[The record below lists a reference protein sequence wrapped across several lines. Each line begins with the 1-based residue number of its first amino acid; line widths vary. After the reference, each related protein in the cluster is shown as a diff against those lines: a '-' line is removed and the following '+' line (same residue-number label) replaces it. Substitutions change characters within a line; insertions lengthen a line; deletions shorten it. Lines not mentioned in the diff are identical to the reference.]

1 MNNFEQF
8 IKQCCKAKEWNLRNF
23 LITLLER
30 NGFTI
35 KQDNYCSAARRGPSY
50 RNVHNLLATRGNA
63 RTCLVAHTDVCR
75 DHAYG
80 APDVYPETKLA
91 EIDGDI
97 KTIIQ
102 DKGCN
107 YQVGGD
113 DRLGVAINTYIALNS
128 GYDVALLFT
137 TDEEVGA
144 VSAENIRFPEL
155 LNYEL
160 LIQVDRGNHS
170 NQLVTSIGGHQI
182 CSDDMAE
189 RLLQIAT
196 DIKLPRYAVNGMLT
210 DVLEIHR
217 NGMCKNAVNMTCGYH
232 NSYGA
237 EATEYIDLQEAKD
250 TMKYVGSIV
259 KYFYLENDKTDNF
272 SSSKP
277 DNEYLEHYTRTS
289 RYEDYNEGLFSEDS
303 YNKDKCYDDEYDPT
317 FANFKY

>member
-1 MNNFEQF
+1 MKNFEDF

-23 LITLLER
+23 LISLLEK
-30 NGFTI
+30 NGFVI
-35 KQDNYCSAARRGPSY
+35 KQDNYCSAARRGSSY
-50 RNVHNLLATRGNA
+50 RNVHNLLAIRGNP

-91 EIDGDI
+91 EIDGEI

-102 DKGCN
+102 DRDCN

-128 GYDVALLFT
+128 GYDIALLFT
-137 TDEEVGA
+137 TDEEIGA
-144 VSAENIRFPEL
+144 VSAENVRFPEL
-155 LNYEL
+155 LKYEL

-170 NQLVTSIGGHQI
+170 NQLVTSIGGRQI

-196 DIKLPRYAVNGMLT
+196 DIRLPRIVVNGMLT

-250 TMKYVGSIV
+250 TMKYVASIV
-259 KYFYLENDKTDNF
+259 KYFYLEEDKNDNF
-272 SSSKP
+272 IA
-277 DNEYLEHYTRTS
+277 NEENEADYDW
-289 RYEDYNEGLFSEDS
+289 YETYHERLFSES
-303 YNKDKCYDDEYDPT
+303 NYNKDRGYDDE
-317 FANFKY
+317 FNGRF